1 MQRYLGDVMAFVES
15 RSDVGGTAAD
25 PASSD
30 RFDIRTEDDQ
40 NKTLGIKESF
50 RHYAD
55 AEYL

>member
-1 MQRYLGDVMAFVES
+1 MAFIGS

-30 RFDIRTEDDQ
+30 LFDIRTEDDQ
-40 NKTLGIKESF
+40 NKTLGTKESF
-50 RHYAD
+50 RYYAD